1 MGQSMSSTAP
11 RKGFKEFVRKFFV
24 SLKRNPQNI
33 AMVMML
39 VTYLF
44 YSLNLTNIANTTFYI
59 NKPNMG
65 QCEFISMLVGILS
78 FVTFLR
84 SFPRREKPK
93 FVMIILTILMQALTV
108 VCDIIY
114 ASRISDWLNDKV
126 NPPQIRDTVTG
137 ELNDAG
143 RAVFTTQP
151 IVTVHIILLIVTI
164 GLIVLLPVYSKLLKK
179 VNTSINVAGNE
190 NMGTIDVDED

>member
-1 MGQSMSSTAP
+1 MSSTAP

>member
-93 FVMIILTILMQALTV
+93 FVMIILTILMQAVTV